1 MKLSIELSNAHT
13 ILSIMSPFQ
22 FCCPTKNREGVMA
35 DLTHSATIDIGYPSG
50 DQEVTTVKGSNR
62 THGSRLARKA
72 SVVVIDL
79 ITGVHAAS

>member
-1 MKLSIELSNAHT
+1 MHT
-13 ILSIMSPFQ
+13 Q
-22 FCCPTKNREGVMA
+22 FYPSCHHFNSVAPQRTERGVMA